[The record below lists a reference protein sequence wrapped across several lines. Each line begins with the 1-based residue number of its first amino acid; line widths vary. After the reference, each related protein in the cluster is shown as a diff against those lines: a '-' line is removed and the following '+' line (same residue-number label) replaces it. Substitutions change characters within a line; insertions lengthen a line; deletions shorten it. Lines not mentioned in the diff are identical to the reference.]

1 MNFKMKIL
9 MLLFLLILSM
19 SCIPKTNAFWII
31 LTSPDL
37 DYHFS
42 FPTLYQGDEAHVN
55 VTVISNYDKEIVIKW
70 VGLRFD
76 WMTEWSQKD
85 LSSNPI
91 ALNKSDIVDFGR
103 FDFQIP
109 SDITVGNHT
118 LTIRIEYG
126 VFIDEVFNVPT
137 GIVISG
143 EPVETVDVYVGWYSC
158 LPQYKSYTFEI
169 HSIRE
174 KQYYEL
180 KPTVFQQLTKAIEES
195 YLSGGAK
202 SLLQQAISKY
212 NEATSLAEQKK
223 WSEAY
228 ELMQLTQSLLNR
240 IPSEEKNFII
250 LLSGSICGLVVVI
263 GLVIYLLKKR

>member
-1 MNFKMKIL
+1 MKIL
-9 MLLFLLILSM
+9 MLLFLLILPM

-42 FPTLYQGDEAHVN
+42 YPTLYQGDEAHVN
-55 VTVISNYDKEIVIKW
+55 VTVISNYDKEVVIKW
-70 VGLRFD
+70 IGLRFD

-91 ALNKSDIVDFGR
+91 ALNKSDTVDFGR

-118 LTIRIEYG
+118 LTICIEYG
-126 VFIDEVFNVPT
+126 EFIDEVFNIPKNAC
-137 GIVISG
+137 IIAG
-143 EPVETVDVYVGWYSC
+143 EPIETVEVYVGWYNC
-158 LPQYKSYTFEI
+158 LPQYKSYTFEV
-169 HSIRE
+169 HSLKE

-180 KPTVFQQLTKAIEES
+180 KPTVFQQLTKATEQS

-202 SLLQQAISKY
+202 SLLQQANSKY

-228 ELMQLTQSLLNR
+228 ELMQLTQSLLNM
-240 IPSEEKNFII
+240 IPSEEQNFIMLI
-250 LLSGSICGLVVVI
+250 TGSVCGIVVII